1 MRCSLSDINRALSYN
16 EKFSIILFDIDHF
29 KAINDNYGHDIGDRV
44 LIELTSLVKSVLK
57 GGNIRRNSVLVDGV
71 GEEFIIL
78 LISGSKRREA

>member
-1 MRCSLSDINRALSYN
+1 MRSSLLYY
-16 EKFSIILFDIDHF
+16 SILTSF

-57 GGNIRRNSVLVDGV
+57 GRNIRRNSVFSRWG

-78 LISGSKRREA
+78 LHLAFKRGG